1 MVNSPH
7 KDTEDRFAFSEHL
20 HLLLDEVFLFG
31 LGFGG
36 QHEHGA
42 RGAAGVT
49 ESRHHAAASPLL
61 SPSRRVCSPLQ
72 LALRVSSGRTRIH
85 RSRF

>member
-1 MVNSPH
+1 MIYSPH
-7 KDTEDRFAFSEHL
+7 KDAEDRVAGSEHL

-42 RGAAGVT
+42 GGAAGVT

-61 SPSRRVCSPLQ
+61 SHSLLLSASAV
-72 LALRVSSGRTRIH
+72 TRNPEQASAHTQIQKY
-85 RSRF
+85 